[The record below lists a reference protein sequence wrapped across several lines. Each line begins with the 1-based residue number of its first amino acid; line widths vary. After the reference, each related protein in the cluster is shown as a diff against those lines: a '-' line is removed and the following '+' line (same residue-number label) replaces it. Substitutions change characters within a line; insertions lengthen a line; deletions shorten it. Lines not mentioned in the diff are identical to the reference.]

1 MKTAIQLDLTY
12 EQVLLLVKQLTQK
25 QKIELSKELEKE
37 FVGTKLSKLLSTF
50 KTNELTL
57 DEINKEVETVRAEL
71 YEKQKN

>member
-25 QKIELSKELEKE
+25 PKIELSKELEKE

-57 DEINKEVETVRAEL
+57 DEINKEVETVRA
-71 YEKQKN
+71 NRR

>member
-12 EQVLLLVKQLTQK
+12 DQVLLLVKQLTQK

-57 DEINKEVETVRAEL
+57 DEINKEVETVRA
-71 YEKQKN
+71 NRR